1 MPSTHSLNAVTMPW
15 FFLYITWDS
24 YTTVTAK
31 AIIIILLLFYSISM
45 FISRM
50 YLAAH
55 SHVDVISG
63 IILGLSILTIWIN
76 GHTYVNDLLT
86 KHPYSFE
93 IVSLIALCVIILH
106 PRSSRPSPSLGYS
119 IALMGIITGAALG
132 IHRTIHLGT
141 TSPLPFKEYL
151 CGDYIYNWVVT
162 NFQDELIQN
171 FVLKVITVAIGKRY
185 FITIN
190 I

>member
-24 YTTVTAK
+24 YTTFTAK
-31 AIIIILLLFYSISM
+31 AAMIIILSLYSISM

-63 IILGLSILTIWIN
+63 IILGLSILTLWIN
-76 GHTYVNDLLT
+76 WHTHVNNLLT
-86 KHPYSFE
+86 THPYSFE
-93 IVSLIALCVIILH
+93 IVCLIALCVIVFH
-106 PRSSRPSPSLGYS
+106 PRSSRPSPSLGYT

-141 TSPLPFKEYL
+141 TSPIPFKEYL
-151 CGDYIYNWVVT
+151 CGISVKDWILT
-162 NFQDELIQN
+162 NIQDEMLQKIAFTTIPILIG
-171 FVLKVITVAIGKRY
+171 I
-185 FITIN
+185 
-190 I
+190 